1 MSCPNVT
8 YAWTGDYWLFEAPL
22 DGLTAGVRVKLDF
35 VMIFGNK
42 CPKYWMLEYED
53 DGAWKP
59 ARSVETAVVEDGSE
73 LSYNMAFV
81 QDAYSVVSQDVALS
95 ARRRTAWH
103 VSACAACR
111 ESWRREPRR
120 ANPRIRA
127 CVLSMSTVTERN
139 ASLRYRSWSNFN
151 EKCTL

>member
-95 ARRRTAWH
+95 APAPDGVARFRMRCMSGIMAQGTAA
-103 VSACAACR
+103 SK
-111 ESWRREPRR
+111 PQ
-120 ANPRIRA
+120 NTGMRI
-127 CVLSMSTVTERN
+127 VNVDGDGTERQPSV
-139 ASLRYRSWSNFN
+139 SLM
-151 EKCTL
+151 E